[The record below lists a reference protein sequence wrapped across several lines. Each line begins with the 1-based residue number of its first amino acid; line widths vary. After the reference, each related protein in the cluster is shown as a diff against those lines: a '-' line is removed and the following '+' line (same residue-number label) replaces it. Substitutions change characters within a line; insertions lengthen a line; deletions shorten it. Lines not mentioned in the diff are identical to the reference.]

1 MTDAILTLNTGSS
14 SIKFSLF
21 ETGHGGSLAAAAA
34 VRGEIESI
42 ETDPHLVAADG
53 AGRILAER
61 RWKAGTAFD
70 ALLEDVVEW
79 VEARLGGKP
88 PAGVGHR
95 VVHGGASHAAP
106 ALVTPELLRDLD
118 DLSRLAPL
126 HQPRNVAPMR
136 VIARLRAGLPQVACF
151 DTAFHRTMPP
161 VAARLG
167 LPRELGEAGICRYGF
182 HGLSYEHI
190 AARLR
195 ETAPAL
201 ARGRV
206 VAAHLGNGAS
216 LCALRAGASVDTTM
230 GFSTLDG
237 LLMGTR
243 CGNLDPGVILFLLKQ
258 RGMSADQ
265 VEDLLYRRSGLL
277 GVSGGI
283 ASDMRA
289 LLASGDP
296 RAAEAV
302 ELFVFRIARE
312 VGAMASSLG
321 GLDGLVFT
329 AGIGEHAPQI
339 RERVCARLEWLGV
352 ALDRQAN
359 AAHASVI
366 SIPQSRVEVRVI
378 AADEEAVIARHTHE
392 VVKAARPQHRGNSP

>member
-53 AGRILAER
+53 AGRVLAER

-195 ETAPAL
+195 ETAL

-392 VVKAARPQHRGNSP
+392 VVKAAKPQHRGISP